1 LYDLNER
8 YKYNEDLFGYSGVNM
23 FGKPEFYGN
32 TTVGERGQI
41 VLPADLREKFK
52 IKPGDKLLVL
62 GGEEMGSWGVLLVKA
77 EVLSLMLERFGESI
91 EQIAKEAKKK

>member
-1 LYDLNER
+1 
-8 YKYNEDLFGYSGVNM
+8 M

-52 IKPGDKLLVL
+52 IKPGDKFLVL
-62 GGEEMGSWGVLLVKA
+62 GREEMGSWGVFLVKA
-77 EVLSLMLERFGESI
+77 EVLSLMLEKFGKDI
-91 EQIAKEAKKK
+91 EQISKEAKKK